1 VNILFIVPYTP
12 TPIRT
17 RPYNLIRAL
26 ARRGHQ
32 VTLATLWEDEAE
44 RQALDEWRA
53 GSGSDRGPHDAA
65 SESLERHCRVGRGK
79 EASTLGVPVLV
90 LRESLPSQP

>member
-26 ARRGHQ
+26 ARRGHRIT
-32 VTLATLWEDEAE
+32 VATLWEDAAE
-44 RQALDEWRA
+44 C
-53 GSGSDRGPHDAA
+53 SGATGA
-65 SESLERHCRVGRGK
+65 
-79 EASTLGVPVLV
+79 
-90 LRESLPSQP
+90 